1 VLDQFRGVLRTYNR
15 PLHWAIVIP
24 GMYLGGMLVV
34 DAITTEVRKGSW
46 VTFVLALGIMVA
58 PVGLAI
64 SAHLANV
71 FSSPARAKLIPGF
84 ARAQFSVAAFFT
96 GLVTLAAV
104 GLARIM
110 LPGQTSSLGIAGVAI
125 GIVVTAIGGYWGFPV
140 FRLAYLLGFLPL
152 VLNHYPSLREAAD
165 ALGRAIVLEG
175 KWSATVPL
183 LLLDCVGGIAIFL
196 RARRVD
202 EESIPKDMTTWAQAD
217 LQAGPALPQRTLD
230 HLEESLS
237 AYIVERDVRSRLRM
251 ESRSVFSFATRNRA
265 KRIAIAI
272 AIAWALNLALR
283 LIAGRSFTH
292 AGYLI
297 QGVFLLVVIIS
308 AIGQLQEWKKRLQS
322 LLLLPVRRQELI
334 ADFGLG
340 LVSSIFYMGLVIAA
354 LAWFLESV
362 PSPFDIRVVS
372 IWPFLALWS
381 LQFPLL
387 GLSSTVPL
395 GSNKALLVILALAL
409 LQTVGTGIGL
419 IVTGYAVELTIVAPL
434 IGGALLWLSY
444 KLWLRVEA
452 Q

>member
-1 VLDQFRGVLRTYNR
+1 
-15 PLHWAIVIP
+15 
-24 GMYLGGMLVV
+24 
-34 DAITTEVRKGSW
+34 
-46 VTFVLALGIMVA
+46 
-58 PVGLAI
+58 
-64 SAHLANV
+64 
-71 FSSPARAKLIPGF
+71 
-84 ARAQFSVAAFFT
+84 
-96 GLVTLAAV
+96 
-104 GLARIM
+104 
-110 LPGQTSSLGIAGVAI
+110 
-125 GIVVTAIGGYWGFPV
+125 
-140 FRLAYLLGFLPL
+140 
-152 VLNHYPSLREAAD
+152 
-165 ALGRAIVLEG
+165 
-175 KWSATVPL
+175 
-183 LLLDCVGGIAIFL
+183 
-196 RARRVD
+196 
-202 EESIPKDMTTWAQAD
+202 
-217 LQAGPALPQRTLD
+217 
-230 HLEESLS
+230 
-237 AYIVERDVRSRLRM
+237 M